1 MGIFKCDLRKQT
13 DDNRTKYSHGCTI
26 LPQNYLTVLCF
37 FNSVTW
43 LGQRYIPATKF
54 SIGIFDRSTPILGTP
69 CLKKTESTFAP
80 IRKIYEIRLIV
91 CSHEFI
97 GRNYTFLLAPLL
109 SLRLARGY
117 LM

>member
-1 MGIFKCDLRKQT
+1 MAVR
-13 DDNRTKYSHGCTI
+13 Y
-26 LPQNYLTVLCF
+26 YLKITLQFYAF

-69 CLKKTESTFAP
+69 CLKKTESIFAP
-80 IRKIYEIRLIV
+80 IRKTDEIRLIV

-97 GRNYTFLLAPLL
+97 GRNYTFRWLP
-109 SLRLARGY
+109 Y
-117 LM
+117 